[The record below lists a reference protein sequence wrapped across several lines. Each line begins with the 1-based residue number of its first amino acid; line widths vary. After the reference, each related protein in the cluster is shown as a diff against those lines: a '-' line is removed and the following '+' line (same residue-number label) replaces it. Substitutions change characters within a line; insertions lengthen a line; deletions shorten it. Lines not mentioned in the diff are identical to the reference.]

1 MQIQT
6 DKKKEAKRKIKR
18 LITILAIGGILIFG
32 CVAGCIVFSV
42 LTPDATPIPET
53 PTATATHIPT
63 PTPTATSTLTLIPQ
77 PSSTTTPVPPTAPPV
92 VQPTAGPS
100 QWMCPN
106 STEGA
111 AYVGSV
117 QSDPLKFHKVS
128 CHHAA
133 RINAANRICFAN
145 RQVAL
150 DLGYV
155 PCKTCKP

>member
-1 MQIQT
+1 
-6 DKKKEAKRKIKR
+6 
-18 LITILAIGGILIFG
+18 
-32 CVAGCIVFSV
+32 
-42 LTPDATPIPET
+42 
-53 PTATATHIPT
+53 
-63 PTPTATSTLTLIPQ
+63 
-77 PSSTTTPVPPTAPPV
+77 
-92 VQPTAGPS
+92 
-100 QWMCPN
+100 MCPN